1 MNPASNEVW
10 AIRQCSIH
18 HRFDFQTE
26 QMTWIVIKANKL
38 IQDEIQNQCEAE
50 HRDSLNTVNP
60 FVATLAIH
68 RILATWAGENWHWYI
83 NDLES
88 ALQRKT
94 RRTLSIPL
102 ETTKPGYRPRSQT
115 LESQPSPKSGRR
127 RTFSLRS
134 FPRLIRRSASL
145 STWQSDDPTLGSSQ
159 TCPLRSLPET
169 AEKLNNVA
177 IDDISFEDFQAVQFS
192 EDQANEALLVLRANS
207 KVITDLRREYTSLL
221 KNSHCP
227 PSIKCYATE
236 IERFDQHLSNVEKD
250 LLMQQNRLEALL
262 RVLADRKNMVSNL

>member
-1 MNPASNEVW
+1 
-10 AIRQCSIH
+10 
-18 HRFDFQTE
+18 
-26 QMTWIVIKANKL
+26 
-38 IQDEIQNQCEAE
+38 
-50 HRDSLNTVNP
+50 
-60 FVATLAIH
+60 
-68 RILATWAGENWHWYI
+68 
-83 NDLES
+83 
-88 ALQRKT
+88 
-94 RRTLSIPL
+94 
-102 ETTKPGYRPRSQT
+102 
-115 LESQPSPKSGRR
+115 
-127 RTFSLRS
+127 
-134 FPRLIRRSASL
+134 
-145 STWQSDDPTLGSSQ
+145 
-159 TCPLRSLPET
+159 LRSLPET